1 MRIGNRGSKNSGRGR
16 GLRSGFAIIV
26 ALLVSACAAPTQAE
40 PIVSDTTTSATVATG
55 RAAAGTA
62 SAEVATTHAS
72 STSPRENA
80 TTATKPAVT
89 VTAYAGDGGVLTP
102 GKDLTVSVAL
112 SNNGASSLSAGTVSV
127 SLTDEHLT
135 TRQALNSWMDPDS
148 DDDAKTR
155 QLAQSGT
162 GSVAPGAST
171 TIATV
176 TVPAA
181 SVGITRQQT
190 SVYGLKV
197 SVSSNG
203 RAVAATRTTLV
214 WNPGN
219 VASKVGLAVAMPIT
233 VPVNSAGLIS
243 SSDLATY
250 TASDGLLTRD
260 LNALRENSAITMAID
275 PMIIASIH
283 VLGSSAPDSAQQ
295 WLEELERLPNE
306 SFPLQYG
313 DADLAAQLQ
322 AGGIQV
328 PLAPTSFGYALNPDD
343 FASPLTVGETPEPTP
358 TGTATAATN
367 TPSPTPTPS
376 ENPNVPTTAQ
386 VLSWPYSLSGIAWP
400 ASASMR
406 AADVATLAAA
416 GFGTTILD
424 SANTNAADL
433 DTTPAAALPVSGG
446 TALVS
451 DDGVSLALRAA
462 ADATSD
468 DARSAA
474 MASLNAQLALISTEK
489 GSANRVLLATLGRDW
504 PPSGFRAGQTFSAL
518 DAMPWVQSVSLRTA
532 LQAPTTQGL
541 AMVDKTEAPERIA
554 RVQQLRDTEAQL
566 AAFASVLT
574 DPTTLTGSARNGFLA
589 LLGIGW
595 LGPQNDW
602 PSAVDA
608 AMKKN
613 NAILRSVQIL
623 PTGTITVASAQS
635 LIPIT
640 VTNDYTQPVNV
651 VLRATASNGRI
662 EVDSDTAKTIPAKAS
677 AKVLVPVKA
686 KLGNGKVTLRL
697 QLFSPPSASGTPQ
710 QAIGD
715 AQSASVDV
723 HADWEGLGALIIGIL
738 VVALFGF
745 GLVRSILRR
754 RRERHEADA
763 AGPVDEE
770 SPVDD
775 AEHQAATADDQS
787 PDSTEDPRG

>member
-1 MRIGNRGSKNSGRGR
+1 
-16 GLRSGFAIIV
+16 
-26 ALLVSACAAPTQAE
+26 
-40 PIVSDTTTSATVATG
+40 
-55 RAAAGTA
+55 
-62 SAEVATTHAS
+62 
-72 STSPRENA
+72 
-80 TTATKPAVT
+80 
-89 VTAYAGDGGVLTP
+89 
-102 GKDLTVSVAL
+102 
-112 SNNGASSLSAGTVSV
+112 
-127 SLTDEHLT
+127 
-135 TRQALNSWMDPDS
+135 
-148 DDDAKTR
+148 
-155 QLAQSGT
+155 
-162 GSVAPGAST
+162 
-171 TIATV
+171 
-176 TVPAA
+176 
-181 SVGITRQQT
+181 
-190 SVYGLKV
+190 
-197 SVSSNG
+197 
-203 RAVAATRTTLV
+203 
-214 WNPGN
+214 
-219 VASKVGLAVAMPIT
+219 
-233 VPVNSAGLIS
+233 
-243 SSDLATY
+243 
-250 TASDGLLTRD
+250 
-260 LNALRENSAITMAID
+260 
-275 PMIIASIH
+275 
-283 VLGSSAPDSAQQ
+283 
-295 WLEELERLPNE
+295 
-306 SFPLQYG
+306 
-313 DADLAAQLQ
+313 
-322 AGGIQV
+322 
-328 PLAPTSFGYALNPDD
+328 
-343 FASPLTVGETPEPTP
+343 
-358 TGTATAATN
+358 
-367 TPSPTPTPS
+367 
-376 ENPNVPTTAQ
+376 
-386 VLSWPYSLSGIAWP
+386 
-400 ASASMR
+400 MR

-518 DAMPWVQSVSLRTA
+518 DSMPWVQSVSLRTA
-532 LQAPTTQGL
+532 LQAPTTEGL
-541 AMVDKTEAPERIA
+541 AMVDKAEAPERIA
-554 RVQQLRDTEAQL
+554 RVQQLRDTEARL
-566 AAFASVLT
+566 AAFASVLS
-574 DPTTLTGSARNGFLA
+574 DPATLTGSARNGFLA

-613 NAILRSVQIL
+613 NAILRSVAIA
-623 PTGTITVASAQS
+623 PIGTITVASAQS

-697 QLFSPPSASGTPQ
+697 QLFSPPSANGTPQ

-715 AQSASVDV
+715 PQSASVDV

-763 AGPVDEE
+763 AAPDSEEARVDE
-770 SPVDD
+770 
-775 AEHQAATADDQS
+775 AERQDATADDGS